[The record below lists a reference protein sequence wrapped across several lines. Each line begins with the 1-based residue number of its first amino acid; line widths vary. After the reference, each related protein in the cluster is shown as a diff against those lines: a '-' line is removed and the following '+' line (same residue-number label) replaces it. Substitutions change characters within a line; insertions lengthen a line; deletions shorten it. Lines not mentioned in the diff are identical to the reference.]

1 MSTPDVLI
9 SAWFGLA
16 ILVEVV
22 SSVVLRLSLRRR
34 GVKLVFGLT
43 GMPGYLERAHLMWCR
58 SQGRRS
64 TGVLVFRLI
73 SLVNVIA
80 AAVVAIPL
88 LAGR

>member
-34 GVKLVFGLT
+34 GVLVVGLT
-43 GMPGYLERAHLMWCR
+43 GMPGYLERAYLMWCR

-88 LAGR
+88 LAAE

>member
-22 SSVVLRLSLRRR
+22 SSVVLRLLLRRR
-34 GVKLVFGLT
+34 GVKLVFGMT
-43 GMPGYLERAHLMWCR
+43 GMPGYLERAYLTWCR
-58 SQGRRS
+58 SQGHRS
-64 TGVLVFRLI
+64 TGVLFFRLV